1 MFKGMVF
8 VIRDLSSNSI
18 SVIIFCLNLETAL
31 NFPNLQQ
38 PFTQDRGFCRMER
51 LKKEVSHCHLTISFT
66 LLEGVIGGQGRPGC
80 CANRKQTLEVE
91 TKHSPPS
98 NLYGNLTIVK
108 ALSPVLP
115 TGRQVLLSTPYKYG
129 KWGSKI
135 IVCTN
140 IKLTIVATYVN
151 RQKVFKIF
159 Y

>member
-38 PFTQDRGFCRMER
+38 PFTRDRGFSKMER

-66 LLEGVIGGQGRPGC
+66 LLEGVIGGQGRPSC
-80 CANRKQTLEVE
+80 CANRKQTLELW

-98 NLYGNLTIVK
+98 NLYVISPLSKLFHQYYLLGSRYYYPRLINMENEVQNHCLYQHK
-108 ALSPVLP
+108 ADNS
-115 TGRQVLLSTPYKYG
+115 GYICK
-129 KWGSKI
+129 
-135 IVCTN
+135 
-140 IKLTIVATYVN
+140 
-151 RQKVFKIF
+151 
-159 Y
+159 